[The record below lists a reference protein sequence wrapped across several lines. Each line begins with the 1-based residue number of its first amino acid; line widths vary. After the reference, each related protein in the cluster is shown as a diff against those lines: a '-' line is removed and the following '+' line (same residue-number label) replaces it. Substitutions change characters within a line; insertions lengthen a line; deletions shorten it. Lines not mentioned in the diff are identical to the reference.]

1 MFWTFAGTVISR
13 GLMFVATVAVARIL
27 GKTAYGELGM
37 IQSTVG
43 MFSVFAGFGLG
54 LTATKYVAELIL
66 LRQINDYVQIN
77 NLIKNNA
84 I

>member
-43 MFSVFAGFGLG
+43 MFSVFAGGS
-54 LTATKYVAELIL
+54 
-66 LRQINDYVQIN
+66 
-77 NLIKNNA
+77 
-84 I
+84 